1 MILPDADPCQ
11 DFFKFA
17 CGTFIKIAKKLAYD
31 FGEAYFPLDDD
42 DLERGLDSYKNFVE
56 GLEEAR
62 FEHLPNPCFQ
72 IPLFT
77 FFRNGYPIF
86 KLNRDRIALIPEQ
99 YFEDLNRYLEDHQE
113 EAREA
118 LVIQWFLDQLP
129 TLGNDY
135 ETIRKTY
142 SSPYDYKPLDTY
154 CLDKH
159 SQEESQARPEAI
171 NDFYSL
177 RFHWALLT
185 PPLYHVDA
193 ALELQYGALG
203 FIIAHEIAHTID
215 PGWINRDT
223 QVLAGDEDEGQFAE
237 QVECIDHQYGNATF
251 PIVSSNHTFRQPGN
265 QTHEE
270 TVADNAAVRAA
281 FRAYRNERR
290 RLYGRVEP
298 KLPGLDAYTPDQLYF
313 VAAAMFHCG
322 EHSDGDLEGY
332 MADEHPIGYIR
343 VNEMMKNSKDF
354 SRAYKCPLNSPM
366 NPEKKCRVWRHKKI

>member
-1 MILPDADPCQ
+1 
-11 DFFKFA
+11 
-17 CGTFIKIAKKLAYD
+17 
-31 FGEAYFPLDDD
+31 
-42 DLERGLDSYKNFVE
+42 
-56 GLEEAR
+56 
-62 FEHLPNPCFQ
+62 
-72 IPLFT
+72 
-77 FFRNGYPIF
+77 
-86 KLNRDRIALIPEQ
+86 
-99 YFEDLNRYLEDHQE
+99 
-113 EAREA
+113 
-118 LVIQWFLDQLP
+118 
-129 TLGNDY
+129 
-135 ETIRKTY
+135 TY

-154 CLDKH
+154 CLDKILKSHPRWKDIILLERHYRQQDFESVHVLHEKLLAAFQEIIRESPWADAETQKNAIEKH

-237 QVECIDHQYGNATF
+237 QVECIDHQ
-251 PIVSSNHTFRQPGN
+251 
-265 QTHEE
+265 
-270 TVADNAAVRAA
+270 AA

-290 RLYGRVEP
+290 RLYGRAEP

-313 VAAAMFHCG
+313 VATAMFHCG